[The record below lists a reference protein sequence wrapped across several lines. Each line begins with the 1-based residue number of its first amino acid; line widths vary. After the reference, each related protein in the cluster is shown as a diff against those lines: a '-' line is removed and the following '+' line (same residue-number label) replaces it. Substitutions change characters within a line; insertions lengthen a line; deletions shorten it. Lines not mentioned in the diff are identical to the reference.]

1 MDTTDIDDDNMGETR
16 GFGDI
21 EESTFNNLNVID
33 FDTGSVEYL
42 EERNAPITSSLAD
55 DTNNYAGYVDLV
67 LGGGIGIAHIK
78 DDVFVVQGWDAVHYC
93 GSRSWYHAWHSR
105 NGNEVLVGCFCP
117 QGRLGNI
124 CVHAQFLTQYG
135 DQEFPLGHPTL
146 GTASSKVILF
156 SREPVGEEIFLNY
169 FSVASQRS
177 EFEDLVKS
185 YAIVV
190 YEGSDEGGGL
200 WKCSKDSD
208 SKCSHILHAR
218 DMLWKSIHDENEKP
232 EENTLEVPEAEVDG
246 IILGLTNAMTTRI
259 QVQTCSKCSGRW
271 RQWIGPDLREIGL
284 FNFNNRLLFTH
295 ELLDDYTSCYTT
307 SETPFTAWIK
317 VITRRYVENQ
327 SPVPF
332 VSEQVLRAAWFAYVD
347 IQDFTNDMACPACGP
362 APEDVVWDGVSIGFN
377 RKHILH
383 TLRPPTISG
392 TDAPQS
398 SAQYIPKQQ
407 IIPDTNLRRALRK
420 IIKGGIQISGFVDD
434 SDEEDHIR
442 QSWRTEAAKKQE
454 ISRLTSIP
462 PVASGLAEICP
473 SLSALF
479 QQYFGLAAI
488 ESRVTPP
495 VAYKKLFIQ

>member
-1 MDTTDIDDDNMGETR
+1 MDTTDIDDNNMGETR

-21 EESTFNNLNVID
+21 EESTFNNLDGTD

-42 EERNAPITSSLAD
+42 VGRNAPITSSLAD
-55 DTNNYAGYVDLV
+55 DTNNYVGYVDLV

-78 DDVFVVQGWDAVHYC
+78 DDVFVVQGWDGVHHC
-93 GSRSWYHAWHSR
+93 GS
-105 NGNEVLVGCFCP
+105 
-117 QGRLGNI
+117 
-124 CVHAQFLTQYG
+124 YG

-232 EENTLEVPEAEVDG
+232 EENTLEVPEAE
-246 IILGLTNAMTTRI
+246 
-259 QVQTCSKCSGRW
+259 
-271 RQWIGPDLREIGL
+271 
-284 FNFNNRLLFTH
+284 
-295 ELLDDYTSCYTT
+295 
-307 SETPFTAWIK
+307 TPFTAWIK
-317 VITRRYVENQ
+317 VITRRYEENQ

-479 QQYFGLAAI
+479 QQFFGLAAI